1 MAKQPT
7 KIWIWLAIAG
17 LMVPASF
24 GQKPAEPPKAQRAPV
39 VEEETPVA
47 PAKPGAPV
55 VEEEAPVRPP
65 KPGAPV
71 IEEEAPVRPAKPGA
85 PVVEE
90 EAPVKPA
97 KPGAPVVEE
106 EAPVK
111 PAKPGAPVVE
121 EEAAAPAPK
130 QQPQVVED
138 NDSRSSDDTLLRAP
152 SVVSLPRLDLRIFA
166 DAGFEAGRKK
176 GEEFQNGFNI
186 GLFDLF
192 VSSKLNDKVSV
203 LAEALFER
211 VGNQYG
217 FDLERAVLR
226 YSHNRH
232 LRFDMGRFHSN
243 LSYYNSTFHRGSWFE
258 TTAERPYIAQWEG
271 QEGILPSRAVGLQ
284 VSGALPSPESMP
296 INYFFEVTNGRGFA
310 NGFSTVQSGSDTDA
324 NKATNFGLTIKPA
337 KIAGLQIGGSVYRDR
352 LRPGNAPDWNEKIM
366 SFHVVYQRR
375 NWQIINEAVH
385 LRHQQLVGTGPAAA
399 LASPVANKA
408 VASTGALGPLGR
420 RSSIS
425 GAYSQ
430 VGYRIGKIVPYVRF
444 DWVNAPASNPIA
456 RSAYGSEAGLRR
468 EVSSGFFY
476 DLSSFSAL
484 KFQFDRLW
492 RNGVPETHAKVQLA
506 FAF

>member
-1 MAKQPT
+1 MAKQPRT
-7 KIWIWLAIAG
+7 KTAWIWLAMVG
-17 LMVPASF
+17 LMAPALY
-24 GQKPAEPPKAQRAPV
+24 GQVPAEPPKPQRAPV
-39 VEEETPVA
+39 VEEETPVTPAKSAA
-47 PAKPGAPV
+47 PVVEEEAPGRPPKPGAPV
-55 VEEEAPVRPP
+55 VEEEAPVRPV

-71 IEEEAPVRPAKPGA
+71 VEEEAPVRPAKPGA

-90 EAPVKPA
+90 EAPV
-97 KPGAPVVEE
+97 
-106 EAPVK
+106 
-111 PAKPGAPVVE
+111 
-121 EEAAAPAPK
+121 PAPK
-130 QQPQVVED
+130 QQPPQVVED
-138 NDSRSSDDTLLRAP
+138 NDSRSSEDTLLRAP
-152 SVVSLPRLDLRIFA
+152 SVVALPRLDLRIFA
-166 DAGFEAGRKK
+166 DAGFEAGRKQ

-258 TTAERPYIAQWEG
+258 TTAERPYIAHWEG

-296 INYFFEVTNGRGFA
+296 INYFFEVSNGRGFA
-310 NGFSTVQSGSDTDA
+310 NGFSTVQSGNDTDA

-337 KIAGLQIGGSVYRDR
+337 KIAGLQIGGSIYRDR

-399 LASPVANKA
+399 LASPVDNKA
-408 VASTGALGPLGR
+408 VASPGTLGPLGR

-430 VGYRIGKIVPYVRF
+430 VGYRIRKVVPYVRF

-492 RNGVPETHAKVQLA
+492 RNGVSETHAKVQLA